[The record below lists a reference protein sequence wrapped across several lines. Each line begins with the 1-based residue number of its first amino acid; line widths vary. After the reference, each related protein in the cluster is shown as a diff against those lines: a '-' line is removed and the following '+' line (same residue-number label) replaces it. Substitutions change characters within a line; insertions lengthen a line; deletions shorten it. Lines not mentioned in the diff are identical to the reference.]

1 MRQEFTGGVFIRGK
15 GMEQEGRG
23 RGDRPL
29 DTGVAEEK
37 RAEER
42 EIETER
48 QRWQAAIVHR
58 WCS

>member
-37 RAEER
+37 R

>member
-42 EIETER
+42 EIETEM
-48 QRWQAAIVHR
+48 AGSYCA
-58 WCS
+58 